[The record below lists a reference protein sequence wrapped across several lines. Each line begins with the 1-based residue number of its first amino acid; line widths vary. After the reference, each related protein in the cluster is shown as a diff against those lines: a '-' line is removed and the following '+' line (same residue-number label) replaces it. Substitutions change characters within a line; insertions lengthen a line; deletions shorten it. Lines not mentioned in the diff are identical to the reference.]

1 MYACCKTRCP
11 LEFSPEK
18 HDPLVPSPSHR
29 HEDFVTKPYLS
40 GSGELADRVLGPT
53 AIESHATEL
62 SCRLY
67 FTSLLPLHPGE
78 HRPLTMALPSS
89 PPLLCEDPPS
99 SPPQLPT
106 LSDISFTGAAGRK
119 RLHSDYGSLSSDPLF
134 SEDVSELDFNGDDD
148 QPKPKKLFKGPW
160 WDVARR
166 PRQSLRKS
174 MMKKES
180 FRNVDS
186 GVWMGSD
193 GSDDSILSDGTKAK
207 PAVRDEYKRQRQQP
221 AWQNNPEAF
230 AARVVMGCL
239 EHGKETVDLSG
250 IGLNAIS
257 NETLR
262 PLHQMIKHA
271 HDDLTL
277 PPSEDLFAPLTPSI
291 QLFLYGN
298 LLATLPSELFH
309 LTNITVLSLRNNSL
323 NEIPSSITRLS
334 KLAEL
339 NIAGNQLENLPWELF
354 GMLRSTDDVCKV
366 SLRPNPF
373 KVPCLSVDAGSSVHA
388 NTSLPQSGADTHSS
402 LLFRQLEERLI
413 HGRQFLN
420 GGDKDATPRK
430 KRDSREQLIFLAPS
444 RIRYLDSD
452 SSMIRSTTAA
462 GPDGEKAWETPVLQP
477 QQPPTTLVSTT
488 APSLFELAL
497 RSAQISYDLR
507 DVSTTLPA
515 DTPPNVVRAL
525 EEAAHGAEYGN
536 GRCSTCTKE
545 FVIPRAEWIEY
556 WFHGHEYYDLSE
568 EKILPFK
575 RRACSWDCAQVTPVG
590 TAFA

>member
-1 MYACCKTRCP
+1 
-11 LEFSPEK
+11 
-18 HDPLVPSPSHR
+18 
-29 HEDFVTKPYLS
+29 
-40 GSGELADRVLGPT
+40 
-53 AIESHATEL
+53 
-62 SCRLY
+62 
-67 FTSLLPLHPGE
+67 
-78 HRPLTMALPSS
+78 MALPSS

-106 LSDISFTGAAGRK
+106 LSDISFQCAAGRK

-134 SEDVSELDFNGDDD
+134 SEDVSELDFNGDGD
-148 QPKPKKLFKGPW
+148 QPKPKRLFKGPW
-160 WDVARR
+160 WDVGRK

-193 GSDDSILSDGTKAK
+193 SSDDSIFGERSKTKL
-207 PAVRDEYKRQRQQP
+207 PVRDEHEQQRQQRQQP
-221 AWQNNPEAF
+221 ARQDDLEAY
-230 AARVVMGCL
+230 AAGVVMHCL

-250 IGLNAIS
+250 IGLRALTNT
-257 NETLR
+257 TLS

-277 PPSEDLFAPLTPSI
+277 PPSEDLFGPLTPSI

-298 LLATLPSELFH
+298 LLSTLPSELFH
-309 LTNITVLSLRNNSL
+309 LMNITVLSLRNNSL
-323 NEIPSSITRLS
+323 KEIPSSITRLS

-339 NIAGNQLENLPWELF
+339 NIAGNQLESLPWELF
-354 GMLRSTDDVCKV
+354 SMLRSTDDLCKV

-373 KVPCLSVDAGSSVHA
+373 KVPRLSMHSGSPGRT
-388 NTSLPQSGADTHSS
+388 NTDDSQLNADTASS
-402 LLFRQLEERLI
+402 PLFKQLNERFIRGRQL
-413 HGRQFLN
+413 LN

-444 RIRYLDSD
+444 KIRYLDSD
-452 SSMIRSTTAA
+452 SSVVRSLTACSPN
-462 GPDGEKAWETPVLQP
+462 GNNTWETPVFEP
-477 QQPPTTLVSTT
+477 QHPPTTQASTT

-507 DVSTTLPA
+507 DVSTTLA
-515 DTPPNVVRAL
+515 RSTPPNVVRAL
-525 EEAAHGAEYGN
+525 EEAARGAEYGN
-536 GRCSTCTKE
+536 ERCSTCTRE
-545 FVIPRAEWIEY
+545 FVIARAEWLEY

-575 RRACSWDCAQVTPVG
+575 RKACSWDCAQVTPVG

>member
-1 MYACCKTRCP
+1 
-11 LEFSPEK
+11 
-18 HDPLVPSPSHR
+18 
-29 HEDFVTKPYLS
+29 
-40 GSGELADRVLGPT
+40 
-53 AIESHATEL
+53 
-62 SCRLY
+62 
-67 FTSLLPLHPGE
+67 
-78 HRPLTMALPSS
+78 MALPSS

-106 LSDISFTGAAGRK
+106 LGDVSFIGAASRK

-193 GSDDSILSDGTKAK
+193 GSDDSLLSDGIKAK
-207 PAVRDEYKRQRQQP
+207 PVVRDEHKRERQQP
-221 AWQNNPEAF
+221 AWQNDPEAF
-230 AARVVMGCL
+230 AARIVLGCL

-250 IGLNAIS
+250 IGLTAIS

-277 PPSEDLFAPLTPSI
+277 PPSEDLFGPLTPSI

-298 LLATLPSELFH
+298 LLETLPAELFN
-309 LTNITVLSLRNNSL
+309 LANVTVLSLRNNSL
-323 NEIPSSITRLS
+323 REIPSSVTRLS

-354 GMLRSTDDVCKV
+354 SMLRSTDDVCKV

-373 KVPCLSVDAGSSVHA
+373 KVPRLSVQPASPSRA
-388 NTSLPQSGADTHSS
+388 NTSTSGDDSNSS
-402 LLFRQLEERLI
+402 SIFRQLEERFI

-444 RIRYLDSD
+444 RIRYMDSD
-452 SSMIRSTTAA
+452 SSVVRSVMSTNQHDENAL
-462 GPDGEKAWETPVLQP
+462 ETPVFQP
-477 QQPPTTLVSTT
+477 QHPPTTQVSTT

-507 DVSTTLPA
+507 DVSSTLPG
-515 DTPPNVVRAL
+515 DTPPNVVRGL
-525 EEAAHGAEYGN
+525 EEAAHGVEYGN
-536 GRCSTCTKE
+536 ERCSTCTKE
-545 FVIPRAEWIEY
+545 FVIPRAEWVEY

-575 RRACSWDCAQVTPVG
+575 RKACSWECAQITPVG